1 MMNGIYR
8 LRDVVE
14 QDSGQLWRWRNSERI
29 RAVMTSDR
37 PISREEHE
45 RWFAALLARE
55 ERHFYVFEKMGK
67 PLGVMQF
74 TAVNRTDGTCSW
86 GFYLGERHL
95 PRGTG
100 TYLAYLGLIRAFDTE
115 GLRKLCAEVL
125 AGNAASYRLHKK
137 MGFHME
143 GCLRKQVK
151 RGNGYEDVLLLAIFR
166 EEWDRWKGKIDSS
179 GL

>member
-1 MMNGIYR
+1 MNAIYR
-8 LRDVVE
+8 LREVRE
-14 QDSGQLWRWRNSERI
+14 QDGDQLWRWRNSERI

-45 RWFAALLARE
+45 RWFTALLTRE
-55 ERHFYVFEKMGK
+55 ERYFYIFEKMGK
-67 PLGVMQF
+67 PLGVMQY
-74 TAVNRTDGTCSW
+74 TAVNRDNGTCYW

-95 PRGTG
+95 SRGTG
-100 TYLAYLGLIRAFDTE
+100 TYLAYLGLVRAFDSE
-115 GLRKLCAEVL
+115 GFRKVCAEVL

-151 RGNGYEDVLLLAIFR
+151 RGHGYADVLLLALFR
-166 EEWDRWKGKIDSS
+166 EEWNQWKGNIDSG